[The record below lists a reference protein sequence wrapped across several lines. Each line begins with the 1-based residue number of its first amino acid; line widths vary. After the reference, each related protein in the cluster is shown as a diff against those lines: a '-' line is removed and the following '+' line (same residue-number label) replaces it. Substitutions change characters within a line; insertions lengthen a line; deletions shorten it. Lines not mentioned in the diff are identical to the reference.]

1 MSELNVNYYLLP
13 VGANGRSPLPICEAV
28 SPTMRDKSFRT
39 TSLKDHLVLI
49 WNDYKTLSLRPS
61 QNIMNTN
68 INAESLSA
76 QISKQITVVQV
87 ANPLT
92 EAEAGND
99 QTILQ
104 NLNFQN
110 RTPEGVSVDDVSWPQ
125 KLGVAQQIDSS
136 SQPTQ
141 IFAAINHTQNPLA
154 QFSLEDDSENLNVTG
169 VTVVQNHHNHHHNH
183 IVQHS
188 DSLEDDFDNL
198 NATGVTMV
206 QNYNQPIVQH
216 SDSLEDDSE
225 NLNVTGVTI
234 VQNHTKR
241 NIVQYSDSAI
251 HNPAEK
257 TICQAI
263 PPLYTN
269 QNQMLIQLEM
279 PKSPRIWH
287 KFRTLG
293 SFWRKIDLKQLQSLF
308 HLGRQPAMEKILE
321 QPSSTSFNYHTHN
334 ANAIASGEQPSLEQ
348 YQKKL
353 RELDLCRLCFAKELA
368 RNGKFRNAI
377 AEAEQISENSYFFKD
392 AQMLIQS
399 WK

>member
-1 MSELNVNYYLLP
+1 
-13 VGANGRSPLPICEAV
+13 
-28 SPTMRDKSFRT
+28 
-39 TSLKDHLVLI
+39 
-49 WNDYKTLSLRPS
+49 
-61 QNIMNTN
+61 MNTN

-104 NLNFQN
+104 NLNSQDN
-110 RTPEGVSVDDVSWPQ
+110 TPSVVLVDDVSRTQ
-125 KLGVAQQIDSS
+125 KPRVGKQIDFS

-141 IFAAINHTQNPLA
+141 IFEAIDHKQNPLA
-154 QFSLEDDSENLNVTG
+154 QFSLEDDSENFNAAGGSL
-169 VTVVQNHHNHHHNH
+169 VQNHNNHHHNH
-183 IVQHS
+183 IVQRS
-188 DSLEDDFDNL
+188 DSLEDNSKNFNV
-198 NATGVTMV
+198 TGITIV
-206 QNYNQPIVQH
+206 QNHNQPIVQR
-216 SDSLEDDSE
+216 SDLLEDNSK
-225 NLNVTGVTI
+225 NLNATGVTI

-241 NIVQYSDSAI
+241 TIVQYSDSAI

-257 TICQAI
+257 TVCQAI

-269 QNQMLIQLEM
+269 QNQMLIQSEI
-279 PKSPRIWH
+279 PKSPRIRH
-287 KFRTLG
+287 MFRTLG
-293 SFWRKIDLKQLQSLF
+293 SFWSKIDLKQLQSLF
-308 HLGRQPAMEKILE
+308 HLGRQPAMKKILE
-321 QPSSTSFNYHTHN
+321 QPSSTSSNYHTY
-334 ANAIASGEQPSLEQ
+334 NAIASGEQPSLEQ

-377 AEAEQISENSYFFKD
+377 FEAEQISETSYFFKD